1 MRGDA
6 SAPIAVVA
14 GILVFA
20 AISCAPSPGPS
31 SGGTLVIGSTVDLD
45 SWNEYLSQQAFAVSL
60 HKRIWLRLAQE
71 TAPGPDGL
79 PRWEPLLAESWERS
93 EDRRSLVF
101 RLREASWSDG
111 TPVTSSD
118 VRFTWRAQTAPAVA
132 WIGAPSKSRI
142 LDVET
147 PDPRTVVFRFERP
160 YPEQFADAVDGGILP
175 EHVHGAVPFERWRS
189 HDWSAARVGS
199 GPFLPVSH
207 RPGEEIV
214 LERNPTYFR
223 EGLPFLDRIVVRI
236 VPDAANVLSQF
247 LAGRLDWVEGI
258 PPQDAARARAV
269 PGARIVPLDT
279 PGFDYVGWNGS
290 RPPFDDPE
298 IRRALGLATDAQA
311 IVDELLFGFGRV
323 SRGPVPSS
331 SWAAPADL
339 PGPRYAPDEA
349 RRILSRKGFG
359 PDRPLTFEI
368 LTNAGNRLREAV
380 VVKLQDQWARVGV
393 RAVPAVLDSRAL
405 RERAARGEFDA
416 YLHGWRFAE
425 RVDLQAFFGS
435 GALPPAGANYVRY
448 VPPEIDALLE
458 TLRQAA
464 DPDSARAAYA
474 AIARRVVED
483 QPYTF
488 LYEPQRIVA
497 LGSRLREADLDVAAD
512 PLARVERFRLSPGVG
527 GP

>member
-1 MRGDA
+1 MSGDA
-6 SAPIAVVA
+6 R
-14 GILVFA
+14 GLA
-20 AISCAPSPGPS
+20 AILLLAATGCAPAPAPRA
-31 SGGTLVIGSTVDLD
+31 GGTMVVGSTVDLD

-71 TAPGPDGL
+71 AGPGADGL
-79 PRWEPLLAESWERS
+79 PRWEPLLAESWESS
-93 EDRRSLVF
+93 EDGRALVF

-111 TPVTSSD
+111 TPLTSSD
-118 VRFTWRAQTAPAVA
+118 VRFTWKAQTDPEVA
-132 WIGAPSKSRI
+132 WIGAAAKSRI

-147 PDPRTVVFRFERP
+147 PDPRTAVFRFERP

-175 EHVHGAVPFERWRS
+175 EHVHGKVPLDRWRG
-189 HDWSAARVGS
+189 HDWSAVRVGS
-199 GPFLPVSH
+199 GPFLPASH

-214 LERNPTYFR
+214 LERNPSYFR
-223 EGLPFLDRIVVRI
+223 EGLPHLDRIVVRI
-236 VPDAANVLSQF
+236 VPDTANVLAQF

-269 PGARIVPLDT
+269 PGARIVPLDA

-298 IRRALGLATDAQA
+298 VRRALGLATDAQA
-311 IVDELLFGFGRV
+311 IVDELLYGFGRV
-323 SRGPVPSS
+323 SRGPIPSS
-331 SWAAPADL
+331 SWAAPSETAGARHDT
-339 PGPRYAPDEA
+339 DEA
-349 RRILSRKGFG
+349 RRILARKGFG

-368 LTNAGNRLREAV
+368 LTNAGNRLRESV
-380 VVKLQDQWARVGV
+380 LVKLQDQWARAGV

-405 RERAARGEFDA
+405 RERASRGEFDA

-425 RVDLQAFFGS
+425 RVDLAAVFGS

-448 VPPEIDALLE
+448 VPKEIDALLE
-458 TLRQAA
+458 TLSRAA
-464 DPDSARAAYA
+464 DPEAARAAYA

-497 LGSRLREADLDVAAD
+497 VGSRLSEADLDIAAD
-512 PLARVERFRLSPGVG
+512 PLARVERFRLSPGAG